1 MKGVR
6 EATRAFQKRGKG
18 SYSRIPKNGYTKY
31 HTVRENDYVI
41 FLSFLKNFS
50 TDTSTVFCGQ
60 VGLVRFGIFRLKLG
74 KMRTFFALGIGPNL
88 SNFNLTK
95 LVHTP

>member
-6 EATRAFQKRGKG
+6 EVTRAFRKRGKG

-31 HTVRENDYVI
+31 HTVRENDYVL
-41 FLSFLKNFS
+41 LSFLKNFS
-50 TDTSTVFCGQ
+50 TDTSTVFLWPSRLGQ
-60 VGLVRFGIFRLKLG
+60 IRNFSSEIGEN
-74 KMRTFFALGIGPNL
+74 TYFFALGIGPNL
-88 SNFNLTK
+88 SNFSLTK